1 MQEEK
6 LREKSEGTF
15 VPQGSNDVLT
25 AALGT
30 PEHPG
35 RTRAH
40 STDFT
45 RRKDV
50 FGKQKRNR
58 AAASHAGCY
67 SQQDIDGLREE
78 MEAKMNKQRE
88 EMNAEWTEKFQR
100 WMESTAV
107 QGNFQQV
114 LRAGDPQAATGSS
127 AAPAPQGPPAPEK
140 KVIHV

>member
-6 LREKSEGTF
+6 LREAAQGTF

-40 STDFT
+40 STEYT

-58 AAASHAGCY
+58 RAASHAGCY
-67 SQQDIDGLREE
+67 SQQDVEEIKKDFAAQLARQREE
-78 MEAKMNKQRE
+78 MEASVNERL
-88 EMNAEWTEKFQR
+88 QR
-100 WMESTAV
+100 WMESAVV
-107 QGNFQQV
+107 QGNLQQA
-114 LRAGDPQAATGSS
+114 LRGGIPHPAAGSS
-127 AAPAPQGPPAPEK
+127 AAPSPHGLPPPGRR
-140 KVIHV
+140 

>member
-1 MQEEK
+1 M
-6 LREKSEGTF
+6 
-15 VPQGSNDVLT
+15 PQGSNDVLT

-35 RTRAH
+35 RTRAY

-67 SQQDIDGLREE
+67 SQQDLDALREDME
-78 MEAKMNKQRE
+78 AEMEARMEAKMEAKME
-88 EMNAEWTEKFQR
+88 EMNAEWTDRWQR
-100 WMESTAV
+100 WMESAVV
-107 QGNFQQV
+107 QGNLQQV
-114 LRAGDPQAATGSS
+114 LRAGDHQPATGSS